1 MSLVKHL
8 LKYNEIYEICMLCA
22 KYFISSQYS
31 TIVLFDDSQWSKMIF
46 AARMVLLL
54 TMLTRQILV
63 ILFFSS
69 FKWQEKVVF
78 GDLWCMFGTYGGMK
92 YSLTSLIILYCIYIL

>member
-54 TMLTRQILV
+54 TMLTRQMLV
-63 ILFFSS
+63 IQSTDFFPPLNGKR
-69 FKWQEKVVF
+69 KWCLETCGVCLAHMVA
-78 GDLWCMFGTYGGMK
+78 
-92 YSLTSLIILYCIYIL
+92 